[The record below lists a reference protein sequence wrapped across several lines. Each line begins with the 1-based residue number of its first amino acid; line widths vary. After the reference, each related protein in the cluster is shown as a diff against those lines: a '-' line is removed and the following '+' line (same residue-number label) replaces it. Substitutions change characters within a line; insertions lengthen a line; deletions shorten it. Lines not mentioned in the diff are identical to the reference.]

1 MASVVSTESDV
12 SIVSNVSITKRFQD
26 RVVFITGAAHGMGR
40 SHALAFAR
48 AGARLVLC
56 DACRQYN
63 TVPYALAQPEELSAL
78 AREIEQMGR
87 PVIASQTDVTQL
99 AAMQELVERAQ
110 QEFGPIDIVVANA
123 GIYSFAPGW
132 EMSEEQ
138 WDETINIDLKGVWIT
153 CKVSIPQMLVRR
165 SGKIICIA
173 STAGIKGMANLAHY
187 VAAKHGVLGLVKTLA
202 IELAPYNINVNAVC
216 PTSVDTAM
224 CRNQALYDVFAGGPG
239 PQATYEHMLSLM
251 NQLNLFPDR
260 DLLPP
265 EAVSSVVLWLASDEA
280 RHMTGCALPVDAGY
294 LTR

>member
-1 MASVVSTESDV
+1 MASVASTESIV
-12 SIVSNVSITKRFQD
+12 SIVSTRERFQD

-40 SHALAFAR
+40 SHALAFAHE
-48 AGARLVLC
+48 GARLVLC

-99 AAMQELVERAQ
+99 ADMQELVERAQ
-110 QEFGPIDIVVANA
+110 HELGPIDIVVANA
-123 GIYSFAPGW
+123 GIYSFVPSW

-138 WDETINIDLKGVWIT
+138 WDETINVDLKGVWIT
-153 CKVSIPQMLVRR
+153 CKVSIPQMLTRR

-173 STAGIKGMANLAHY
+173 STAAIKGMANLAHY

-202 IELAPYNINVNAVC
+202 IELAPYNINVNAIC

-251 NQLNLFPDR
+251 NQLNLFSDR
-260 DLLPP
+260 DLIPP
-265 EAVSSVVLWLASDEA
+265 EAVSAAVLWLASDEA